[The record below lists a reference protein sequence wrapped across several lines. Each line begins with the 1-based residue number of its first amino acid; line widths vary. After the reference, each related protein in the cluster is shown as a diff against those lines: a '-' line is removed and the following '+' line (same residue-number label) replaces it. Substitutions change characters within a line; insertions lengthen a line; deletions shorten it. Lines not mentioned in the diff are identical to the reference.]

1 MFTAALNSVVRA
13 GVKAAIGK
21 DTFEDVKEASAAE
34 VLIAILLLLVIVVV
48 TLLIGKW
55 LWNSVLC
62 KHLTIVKPV
71 DSVFTVLLVMIA
83 IDWFLPTNSVVC
95 AC

>member
-13 GVKAAIGK
+13 GVKAAVGK
-21 DTFEDVKEASAAE
+21 ETFEDVKDASTGE
-34 VLIAILLLLVIVVV
+34 VIVAILFISLVVV
-48 TLLIGKW
+48 ITLLIGKW

-62 KHLTIVKPV
+62 KHVTIVKPV
-71 DSVFTVLLVMIA
+71 NSVFTVLLIMIA
-83 IDWFLPTNSVVC
+83 IDWFLPTNNVVC

>member
-13 GVKAAIGK
+13 GVKAVVGK
-21 DTFEDVKEASAAE
+21 ETFEDVKDASTGE
-34 VLIAILLLLVIVVV
+34 VIVAILFISLVVV
-48 TLLIGKW
+48 ITLLIGKW

-62 KHLTIVKPV
+62 KHVTIVKPV
-71 DSVFTVLLVMIA
+71 DSVFTVLLIMIA
-83 IDWFLPTNSVVC
+83 IDWFLPTNNVVC

>member
-1 MFTAALNSVVRA
+1 MFTSALNSVVRA
-13 GVKAAIGK
+13 GVKAVVGK
-21 DTFEDVKEASAAE
+21 ESFEDVKDASTGEVIVALLFL
-34 VLIAILLLLVIVVV
+34 VLIVVI

-62 KHLTIVKPV
+62 KHVTIVKPV
-71 DSVFTVLLVMIA
+71 DSVFTVLLIMIA
-83 IDWFLPTNSVVC
+83 IDWFLPTNNVVC

>member
-13 GVKAAIGK
+13 GVKAAVGK
-21 DTFEDVKEASAAE
+21 ESFEDVKDASTGEVIVALLFL
-34 VLIAILLLLVIVVV
+34 VLIVVI

-62 KHLTIVKPV
+62 KHVTIVKPV
-71 DSVFTVLLVMIA
+71 DSVFTVLLIMIA
-83 IDWFLPTNSVVC
+83 IDWFLPTNNVVC

>member
-13 GVKAAIGK
+13 GVKAVVGK
-21 DTFEDVKEASAAE
+21 ESFEDVKDASTGE
-34 VLIAILLLLVIVVV
+34 VIVALLLLIIIVVI

-62 KHLTIVKPV
+62 KHITIVKPV
-71 DSVFTVLLVMIA
+71 DSVLTVLLVMIA
-83 IDWFLPTNSVVC
+83 IDWFLPTNNVVC

>member
-13 GVKAAIGK
+13 GVKAVVGK
-21 DTFEDVKEASAAE
+21 ETFEDVKDASTGE
-34 VLIAILLLLVIVVV
+34 VIVAILFISLVVV
-48 TLLIGKW
+48 ITLLIGKW

-62 KHLTIVKPV
+62 KHVTIVKPV
-71 DSVFTVLLVMIA
+71 NSVFTVLLIMIA
-83 IDWFLPTNSVVC
+83 IDWFLPTNNVVC

>member
-13 GVKAAIGK
+13 GVKAVVGK
-21 DTFEDVKEASAAE
+21 ESFEDVKQASAGEVVVALLFITVV
-34 VLIAILLLLVIVVV
+34 VLI

-62 KHLTIVKPV
+62 EHVTIVKPV
-71 DSVFTVLLVMIA
+71 DSVLTVLLVMIA
-83 IDWFLPTNSVVC
+83 IDWFLPTNNVVC

>member
-13 GVKAAIGK
+13 GVKAAVGK
-21 DTFEDVKEASAAE
+21 ETFEDVKDASTGE
-34 VLIAILLLLVIVVV
+34 VIVAILFISLVVV
-48 TLLIGKW
+48 ITLLIGKW

-62 KHLTIVKPV
+62 KHVTIVKPV
-71 DSVFTVLLVMIA
+71 DSVFTVLLIMIA
-83 IDWFLPTNSVVC
+83 IDWFLPTNNVVC

>member
-13 GVKAAIGK
+13 GVKAAVGK
-21 DTFEDVKEASAAE
+21 DTFEDVKQASACEAVIALLFLVLV
-34 VLIAILLLLVIVVV
+34 VLI

-62 KHLTIVKPV
+62 KHVTIVKPV
-71 DSVFTVLLVMIA
+71 DSVLTVLLVMIA
-83 IDWFLPTNSVVC
+83 IDWFLPTNNVVC
-95 AC
+95 TC